1 LIAIDIAKVRN
12 EVLMEFPDK
21 KRRKRL
27 SVLNTR
33 EEHDH
38 FIGGLPKIISD
49 LFRCFSFSLPHHF
62 LQI

>member
-1 LIAIDIAKVRN
+1 
-12 EVLMEFPDK
+12 MEFPDK